1 MELNEN
7 YKYEIRLEKEKIVL
21 HCVFVSKVNKETI
34 PKPVK
39 RKLEIIKLS
48 KKTQT
53 ESVIRLSVSI

>member
-1 MELNEN
+1 MELNES
-7 YKYEIRLEKEKIVL
+7 YRYETRLEEEKTVL
-21 HCVFVSKVNKETI
+21 HCTFVSKVNKETI